1 MASDGV
7 CSGSPPAIAR
17 RGPRR
22 RAWLVGTGYE
32 VWQVVE
38 VLERRGSTSTVAAEM
53 GLSEQQ
59 VRLAVEFWE
68 RYPEE
73 VEAALAEERAPV
85 EGASGRGPGPGTLA
99 PELVTV
105 DGAAPVRRW
114 LRRQLMQPT
123 PFREHL
129 EAAAASNDPAEA
141 RRLLATVPFSDAQRR
156 HVSELLDQWERAA

>member
-17 RGPRR
+17 RGPHR

-38 VLERRGSTSTVAAEM
+38 VLERRGSTSTVAAET

-73 VEAALAEERAPV
+73 IEAALTEERAPV
-85 EGASGRGPGPGTLA
+85 EGG
-99 PELVTV
+99 
-105 DGAAPVRRW
+105 
-114 LRRQLMQPT
+114 M
-123 PFREHL
+123 
-129 EAAAASNDPAEA
+129 
-141 RRLLATVPFSDAQRR
+141 
-156 HVSELLDQWERAA
+156 